1 MKNGCPLASFC
12 ASRRNFLVGAGMGL
26 LGCALTTPAE
36 ILRAATG
43 EEPTAPVPK
52 LAVPKAKVGVVFSH
66 ISPDTPTWPR
76 IGYDYEGRKKELAAK
91 LRAACPSTDFSVA
104 TAMNPQQAEDA
115 VKQMGEVDGF
125 VAYPV
130 GIWTGAM
137 KVVTH
142 AGKPVVLVDDLY
154 AGSGEFI
161 GVYAEAVRE
170 KLPVV
175 GVSSSDFRD
184 VAKAVRLFEVI
195 KGIQSAKILDVMDR
209 NIAQD
214 ADQIKKTMGIEVLP
228 VGLAELDSYYQKAE
242 AKEAA
247 KWADQWLKGARK
259 VVEPSREEIIKSG
272 KMHLGISTLMNE
284 RSAEAIT
291 IDCLGGF
298 YSGKLTAYPCL
309 SFHQLNNGGLVG
321 ACEADLNSTAAM
333 VMIRHL
339 AQRPGYISDPVFD
352 FAKSQIIYAHC
363 VAPTKV
369 YGPKGTSNP
378 YILRSHAEDNKG
390 AVVQSLLPLGV
401 TVTTIETNPA
411 EKALVVH
418 TAKTVDNIDDPK
430 ACRTKLAAEAN
441 VEKILNNWR
450 WGWHRVTFY
459 GDYRKDVK
467 NLATLMGFQVYEEDV

>member
-1 MKNGCPLASFC
+1 MKSECPLAPLC
-12 ASRRNFLVGAGMGL
+12 TSRRNFLMGTGMGL
-26 LGCALTTPAE
+26 LGCVLTPPAE

-52 LAVPKAKVGVVFSH
+52 LQVLKAKVGLIFSH
-66 ISPDTPTWPR
+66 MSPELPSWPHKD
-76 IGYDYEGRKKELAAK
+76 YDYESRKKELAAK
-91 LRAACPSTDFSVA
+91 LREACPNIDFTVA

-130 GIWTGAM
+130 GIWTGAV
-137 KVVTH
+137 KVVTR
-142 AGKPVVLVDDLY
+142 AGKPMVLVDDLY

-161 GVYAEAVRE
+161 MVYAEVVKD

-184 VAKAVRLFEVI
+184 VVKAVRLFEVL
-195 KGIQSAKILDVMDR
+195 KGIQSARILDVMDR
-209 NIAQD
+209 DIAPQ
-214 ADQIKKTMGIEVLP
+214 ADRIKKLTGIEVLP
-228 VGLAELDSYYQKAE
+228 VKLAELDAYYQKADE
-242 AKEAA
+242 KEAA
-247 KWADQWLKGARK
+247 KWADLWIKGARK
-259 VVEPSREEIIKSG
+259 VVEPTREEMIKSG
-272 KMHLGISTLMNE
+272 KMHLGISTLLNE

-298 YSGKLTAYPCL
+298 YGGKLTAYPCL
-309 SFHQLNNGGLVG
+309 SFHQLNNNGLIG
-321 ACEADLNSTAAM
+321 ACEADLNSTVAM
-333 VMIRHL
+333 VMMRHL

-411 EKALVVH
+411 EKALVMH
-418 TAKTVDNIDDPK
+418 TGKAVANIDDPK

-459 GDYRKDVK
+459 GDYRKEVK
-467 NLATLMGFQVYEEDV
+467 ELATLMGLQVYEEDV